1 MTSPAGHAPS
11 VTVVVGASVVPV
23 DVDVVAGAVEGDVDV
38 DCGSAS
44 STQAAS
50 TNSDTM
56 HGTRRRTT
64 TG

>member
-1 MTSPAGHAPS
+1 